1 MTGAIIIEK
10 NELQRILDQIRVN
23 PELHP
28 LIEKLNEWEKKSIE
42 KIQQRTEQLRRQLLE
57 LTGPHQRQL
66 SQKLQNLSDQIRDD
80 VLTENDLQRW
90 KTILDALKKDL
101 QTPSTIAI
109 DEYMTDP
116 LVRDIYVVSITTNE
130 LFLQTSDEKVRVEE
144 NGQLAIHD
152 ASINTTDIG
161 RRNAYATGCHQIR
174 LRVEQ
179 SNNQWTFV
187 GINSKLIPLQN
198 PSYICRSCCGWVS
211 NQSIWSNGQVQ
222 RNVSA
227 KLIEMRTNDVISL
240 VLDCDRCSIMMINE
254 RSKIRHELAVQID
267 QCPLPWQLHV
277 ILHEPNSRLR
287 ILS

>member
-66 SQKLQNLSDQIRDD
+66 SQKLQNLSDEIRDD
-80 VLTENDLQRW
+80 VLTENGLQRW

-161 RRNAYATGCHQIR
+161 GRNVYATGCHQIR

-179 SNNQWTFV
+179 SNN
-187 GINSKLIPLQN
+187 
-198 PSYICRSCCGWVS
+198 
-211 NQSIWSNGQVQ
+211 
-222 RNVSA
+222 
-227 KLIEMRTNDVISL
+227 
-240 VLDCDRCSIMMINE
+240 
-254 RSKIRHELAVQID
+254 
-267 QCPLPWQLHV
+267 
-277 ILHEPNSRLR
+277 
-287 ILS
+287 